1 MIYRAAQ
8 SRIAAISGAPQP
20 PPCLPH
26 PHGMLSISI
35 PRALAQALQ
44 IRKGEV
50 LEWRLE
56 DGRLVLLRLQH
67 K

>member
-1 MIYRAAQ
+1 M
-8 SRIAAISGAPQP
+8 P
-20 PPCLPH
+20 
-26 PHGMLSISI
+26 SI

-56 DGRLVLLRLQH
+56 NGRLVLLRLQH
-67 K
+67 R

>member
-1 MIYRAAQ
+1 
-8 SRIAAISGAPQP
+8 
-20 PPCLPH
+20 
-26 PHGMLSISI
+26 MLSISI

-56 DGRLVLLRLQH
+56 GEKLVLLRLQH
-67 K
+67 R